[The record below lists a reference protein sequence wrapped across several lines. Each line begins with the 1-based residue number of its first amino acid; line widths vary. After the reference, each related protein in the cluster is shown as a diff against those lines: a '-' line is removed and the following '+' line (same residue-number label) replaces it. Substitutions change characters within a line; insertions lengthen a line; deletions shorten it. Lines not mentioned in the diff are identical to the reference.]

1 MSTLIT
7 IPTKIVTY
15 GEIDG
20 VLNDL
25 IEAKAAY
32 DTVVEM
38 HLIN

>member
-1 MSTLIT
+1 MSKLIN

-15 GEIDG
+15 AEIDG

-32 DTVVEM
+32 DTVIE
-38 HLIN
+38 